1 MKLLL
6 VGHLAISTKL
16 IIALK
21 KTGVHLSVLSTENQN
36 NSSEKSKND
45 LLSDITYLGRFY
57 EHFKLLKP
65 KYTRFLFS
73 LAFLIP
79 ILPKALFR
87 KLHSVLET
95 NKPDIIIG
103 NWGTGILPEI
113 NLIKSMDSM
122 KETKTILNMETF
134 PTTWNSG
141 TRELFER
148 YLLKSSMKNIDGMIV
163 PTKEM
168 YDLLLSYNL
177 PVQEK
182 IVYQKPFYFPRSHFN
197 NAQNHTNAVEKKDL
211 IFLGKP
217 DLFRSLNS
225 VQNQLL
231 EMAESGITLSCSKNF
246 KIKHKNIH
254 TFEPFNIYDSKY
266 DFSEITNTH
275 KAALVT
281 FQISERIKYPLRFS
295 TSLPHRFLFPL
306 ALGLPA
312 VVPEQGFEAIGNLID
327 KYKIGFRFG
336 STDKLKDYLYSE
348 AVSVSKTNIL
358 KNQSELDFNPDDF
371 KLFLTK
377 FI

>member
-21 KTGVHLSVLSTENQN
+21 KTGAHLSVLSTENQK
-36 NSSEKSKND
+36 NSSENLKND
-45 LLSDITYLGRFY
+45 MLSDVNYLGRFY

-73 LAFLIP
+73 LGFLIP

-87 KLHSVLET
+87 KLLSALET

-141 TRELFER
+141 ARELFER
-148 YLLKSSMKNIDGMIV
+148 YLLKTSMKNIDGMII
-163 PTKEM
+163 PTQEM

-197 NAQNHTNAVEKKDL
+197 IENNPKTVEKKDL

-231 EMAESGITLSCSKNF
+231 EIAESGITLSCSKNF

-266 DFSEITNTH
+266 DFSKITNNH

-312 VVPEQGFEAIGNLID
+312 VVPKEGFEAIGNLID
-327 KYKIGFRFG
+327 KYKIGFRFA
-336 STDKLKDYLYSE
+336 STEKLKDYLHSE
-348 AVSVSKTNIL
+348 AVSASKANIR
-358 KNQSELDFNPDDF
+358 KNESTLDFNPDDF

>member
-1 MKLLL
+1 M
-6 VGHLAISTKL
+6 
-16 IIALK
+16 
-21 KTGVHLSVLSTENQN
+21 
-36 NSSEKSKND
+36 
-45 LLSDITYLGRFY
+45 LSDINYLGRFY

-73 LAFLIP
+73 LGFLIP
-79 ILPKALFR
+79 VLPKALFR
-87 KLHSVLET
+87 KLLSVLET
-95 NKPDIIIG
+95 NEPDIIIG

-122 KETKTILNMETF
+122 KETKIILNMETF
-134 PTTWNSG
+134 PTTWNSKA
-141 TRELFER
+141 RELFER
-148 YLLKSSMKNIDGMIV
+148 YLLRTSMKNIDGMII
-163 PTKEM
+163 PTQEM
-168 YDLLLSYNL
+168 YDLLISYDL

-197 NAQNHTNAVEKKDL
+197 IENNPKTVEKKDL

-254 TFEPFNIYDSKY
+254 SFEPFNIYDSKY
-266 DFSEITNTH
+266 DFSKITNTH

-312 VVPEQGFEAIGNLID
+312 VVPKEGFEATGNLID
-327 KYKIGFRFG
+327 KYNIGYRFE
-336 STDKLKDYLYSE
+336 SMEKLKAYLQSE
-348 AVSVSKTNIL
+348 AVSVSKANIR
-358 KNQSELDFNPDDF
+358 KNESTLDFNPDDF
-371 KLFLTK
+371 KLFLSE